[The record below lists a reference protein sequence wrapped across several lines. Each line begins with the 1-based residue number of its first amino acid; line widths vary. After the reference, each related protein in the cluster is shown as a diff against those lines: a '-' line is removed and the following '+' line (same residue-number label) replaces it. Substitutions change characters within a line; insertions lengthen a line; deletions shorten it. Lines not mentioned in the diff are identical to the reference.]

1 MWVVNPSEEEEKGLI
16 NLKDMVPGA
25 TSGGQ
30 LPLEVWLPGATP
42 TRGPAEWCGPKGQGN
57 EGFWHRGTPI
67 ATILKSHFSL
77 YFEETSKGCDL
88 CSSLQGT
95 AQLDPSVS
103 VAFILSCPSTP
114 PSLP

>member
-57 EGFWHRGTPI
+57 EGF
-67 ATILKSHFSL
+67 
-77 YFEETSKGCDL
+77 
-88 CSSLQGT
+88 
-95 AQLDPSVS
+95 
-103 VAFILSCPSTP
+103 
-114 PSLP
+114 